1 MCART
6 CIATFTW
13 PHSADVESWFA
24 RVSGVQSFSE
34 YQEDGSGRQI
44 LSNRSSLFELI
55 QVTTALWA
63 SVSPLMIGHDS
74 SAWQGLCGCG
84 WPSMA
89 GQPWSLQSAVQFV
102 QVSTVH
108 FPAASD
114 PLSFLPSSF
123 VNFL

>member
-1 MCART
+1 M
-6 CIATFTW
+6 W
-13 PHSADVESWFA
+13 NH
-24 RVSGVQSFSE
+24 GLLE
-34 YQEDGSGRQI
+34 YQEFRVSQEHQEDGLGTQI
-44 LSNRSSLFELI
+44 LSTHSSLYELI

-63 SVSPLMIGHDS
+63 SVSPLMMGTTVVPGRGIAGVGGLPCW
-74 SAWQGLCGCG
+74 SA
-84 WPSMA
+84 
-89 GQPWSLQSAVQFV
+89 WSLQSAVQFV